1 MTYPCLDI
9 PRGYFSLSSHHN
21 PISQISFGAPNPCSK
36 SAEYKISQSIMSTLL
51 LPICRYGSITQAS
64 TVRLGTGINGQDV
77 YIPMSQFLPM
87 VNPDDIVVDGWDV
100 SSMNLA
106 DAMKRAQV
114 LDVNLQQQLRPYM
127 QNMKPRP
134 SVYFPDFIAAN
145 QV

>member
-1 MTYPCLDI
+1 
-9 PRGYFSLSSHHN
+9 
-21 PISQISFGAPNPCSK
+21 
-36 SAEYKISQSIMSTLL
+36 MSTLL

-64 TVRLGTGINGQDV
+64 TVRLGTGVNGQDV

-87 VNPDDIVVDGWDV
+87 VNPDDIVVDGWDI

-114 LDVNLQQQLRPYM
+114 LDINLQQQLRPYM

-134 SVYFPDFIAAN
+134 SIYFPDFIAAN
-145 QV
+145 QVINSWGKKMFNKIHILKILA